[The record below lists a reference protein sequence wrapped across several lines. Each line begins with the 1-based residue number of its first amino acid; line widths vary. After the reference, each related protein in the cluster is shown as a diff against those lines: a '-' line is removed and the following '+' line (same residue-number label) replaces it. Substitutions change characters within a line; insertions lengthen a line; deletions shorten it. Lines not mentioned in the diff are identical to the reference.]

1 MQKRKK
7 ITYKI
12 MLENYMF
19 CWHYFDEYIDL
30 SFSKIKDL
38 SPKFHSKNLFI
49 NNYNHDTSYEELD
62 DKTLQKNS

>member
-1 MQKRKK
+1 
-7 ITYKI
+7 

-30 SFSKIKDL
+30 SFSKIKTL

-49 NNYNHDTSYEELD
+49 NKYDYDTSYEELD
-62 DKTLQKNS
+62 DKKLQKNS